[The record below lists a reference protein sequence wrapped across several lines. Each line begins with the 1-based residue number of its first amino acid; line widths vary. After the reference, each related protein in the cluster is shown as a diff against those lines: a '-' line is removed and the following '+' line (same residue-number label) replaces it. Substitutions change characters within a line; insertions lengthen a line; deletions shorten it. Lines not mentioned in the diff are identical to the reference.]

1 MTTADALY
9 TVNITVNG
17 QPHEVKVPAR
27 RTLVDLLRYDLDMT
41 GTKETCSV
49 GVCGACTVLIDG
61 EIAASCITLAVQADG
76 ANITTIEGV
85 ANGEALHPIQQSF
98 IDHGGFQCGICTS
111 GQIVAAKSLLDS
123 NPSPTEDEVKEWMM
137 GNLCRCTGYYGI
149 IRSIKAASGQEVEP
163 IPGASD

>member
-9 TVNITVNG
+9 PIKVTVNG
-17 QPHEVKVPAR
+17 QSHEVQIPAR

-61 EIAASCITLAVQADG
+61 EIAASCITLAVQVDG
-76 ANITTIEGV
+76 AEITTIEGV
-85 ANGEALHPIQQSF
+85 ANGETLHPIQQSF

-111 GQIVAAKSLLDS
+111 GQIVAAKSLLDY
-123 NPSPTEDEVKEWMM
+123 NPSPTEDQVKEWMM
-137 GNLCRCTGYYGI
+137 GNLCRCTGYYQI
-149 IRSIKAASGQEVEP
+149 MESIMKATK
-163 IPGASD
+163 

>member
-9 TVNITVNG
+9 PIKVTVNG
-17 QPHEVKVPAR
+17 QPHEVQIPAR

-61 EIAASCITLAVQADG
+61 EIAASCITLAVQMDG
-76 ANITTIEGV
+76 AHITTIEGV

-111 GQIVAAKSLLDS
+111 GQIVAAKSLLDY
-123 NPSPTEDEVKEWMM
+123 NPSPTEDQVKEWMM
-137 GNLCRCTGYYGI
+137 GNLCRCTGYYQI
-149 IRSIKAASGQEVEP
+149 MESIMKATK
-163 IPGASD
+163 

>member
-1 MTTADALY
+1 MTTTDALY
-9 TVNITVNG
+9 TVKVTVNG
-17 QPHEVKVPAR
+17 HPHEIQVPAR

-49 GVCGACTVLIDG
+49 GVCGACTVLLDG

-85 ANGEALHPIQQSF
+85 ANGEALHPLQQSF

-137 GNLCRCTGYYGI
+137 GNLCRCTGYYQI
-149 IRSIKAASGQEVEP
+149 MESILKAGK
-163 IPGASD
+163 

>member
-1 MTTADALY
+1 MTTTDALY
-9 TVNITVNG
+9 PIKVTVNG
-17 QPHEVKVPAR
+17 QSHEVQIPAR

-85 ANGEALHPIQQSF
+85 ANSETLHPIQQSF

-111 GQIVAAKSLLDS
+111 GQIVAAKSLLDN
-123 NPSPTEDEVKEWMM
+123 NPSPTEEQVKEWMM
-137 GNLCRCTGYYGI
+137 GNLCRCTGYYQI
-149 IRSIKAASGQEVEP
+149 VESIMKVAK
-163 IPGASD
+163 

>member
-9 TVNITVNG
+9 TVKVTING
-17 QPHEVKVPAR
+17 QSHEVQVPAR
-27 RTLVDLLRYDLDMT
+27 RTLVDMLRYDLDMT

-85 ANGEALHPIQQSF
+85 ANGKTLHPLQQSF
-98 IDHGGFQCGICTS
+98 INHGGFQCGICTS
-111 GQIVAAKSLLDS
+111 GQIVAAKSLLDRV
-123 NPSPTEDEVKEWMM
+123 PSPTEEQVKEWMM
-137 GNLCRCTGYYGI
+137 GNLCRCTGYYQI
-149 IRSIKAASGQEVEP
+149 MESIMKA
-163 IPGASD
+163 IK

>member
-9 TVNITVNG
+9 PIKVTVNG
-17 QPHEVKVPAR
+17 QSHEVQIPAR

-61 EIAASCITLAVQADG
+61 EIAASCITLAVQVDG
-76 ANITTIEGV
+76 AHITTIEGV

-111 GQIVAAKSLLDS
+111 GQIVAAKSLLDY
-123 NPSPTEDEVKEWMM
+123 NPSPTEDQVKEWMK
-137 GNLCRCTGYYGI
+137 GNLCRCTGYYQI
-149 IRSIKAASGQEVEP
+149 MESIMKATK
-163 IPGASD
+163 

>member
-49 GVCGACTVLIDG
+49 GVCGVCTVLIDG

-137 GNLCRCTGYYGI
+137 GNLCRCTGYYQI
-149 IRSIKAASGQEVEP
+149 MESIMKAAK
-163 IPGASD
+163 

>member
-9 TVNITVNG
+9 PIKITVNG
-17 QPHEVKVPAR
+17 QSHDVQIPAR

-61 EIAASCITLAVQADG
+61 EIAASCITLAVQVNG
-76 ANITTIEGV
+76 AHITTIEGV

-111 GQIVAAKSLLDS
+111 GQIVAVKSLLDS
-123 NPSPTEDEVKEWMM
+123 NPSPTEDQVKVWMM
-137 GNLCRCTGYYGI
+137 GNLCRCTGYYQI
-149 IRSIKAASGQEVEP
+149 MESIMRAAK
-163 IPGASD
+163 

>member
-9 TVNITVNG
+9 PIKVTVNG
-17 QPHEVKVPAR
+17 QSHEVQIPAR

-85 ANGEALHPIQQSF
+85 ANSETLHPIQQSF

-111 GQIVAAKSLLDS
+111 GQIVAAKSLLDN
-123 NPSPTEDEVKEWMM
+123 NPSPTEEQVKEWMM
-137 GNLCRCTGYYGI
+137 GNLCRCTGYYQI
-149 IRSIKAASGQEVEP
+149 VESIMKVAK
-163 IPGASD
+163 

>member
-9 TVNITVNG
+9 PIKVTVNG
-17 QPHEVKVPAR
+17 QSHKVQIPAR

-85 ANGEALHPIQQSF
+85 ANSGTLHPIQQSF

-111 GQIVAAKSLLDS
+111 GQIVAAKSLLDN
-123 NPSPTEDEVKEWMM
+123 NPSPTEEQVKEWMM
-137 GNLCRCTGYYGI
+137 GNLCRCTGYYQI
-149 IRSIKAASGQEVEP
+149 VESIMKVAK
-163 IPGASD
+163 

>member
-9 TVNITVNG
+9 TVNVTING
-17 QPHEVKVPAR
+17 QPHQIQVPAR
-27 RTLVDLLRYDLDMT
+27 RTLVDMLRYDLDMT

-76 ANITTIEGV
+76 ADITTIEGV
-85 ANGEALHPIQQSF
+85 ANGEALHPLQQSF

-137 GNLCRCTGYYGI
+137 GNLCRCTGYYQI
-149 IRSIKAASGQEVEP
+149 MESILKASK
-163 IPGASD
+163 

>member
-9 TVNITVNG
+9 PIKVTVNG
-17 QPHEVKVPAR
+17 QSHEAQIPAR

-85 ANGEALHPIQQSF
+85 ANSETLHPIQQSF

-111 GQIVAAKSLLDS
+111 GQIVAAKSLLDN
-123 NPSPTEDEVKEWMM
+123 NPSPTEEQVKEWMM
-137 GNLCRCTGYYGI
+137 GNLCRCTGYYQI
-149 IRSIKAASGQEVEP
+149 VESIMKVAK
-163 IPGASD
+163 

>member
-9 TVNITVNG
+9 PIKVTVNG
-17 QPHEVKVPAR
+17 QPHEVQIPAR

-61 EIAASCITLAVQADG
+61 EIAASCITLAVQMDG
-76 ANITTIEGV
+76 AHITTIEGV

-111 GQIVAAKSLLDS
+111 GQIVAAKSLLDY
-123 NPSPTEDEVKEWMM
+123 NPSPTEDQVKEWMM
-137 GNLCRCTGYYGI
+137 GNLCRCTGYYQI
-149 IRSIKAASGQEVEP
+149 MESIMKVTK
-163 IPGASD
+163 

>member
-1 MTTADALY
+1 MTTAAALY
-9 TVNITVNG
+9 PIKVTVNG
-17 QPHEVKVPAR
+17 QSHEVQIPAR

-85 ANGEALHPIQQSF
+85 ANSGTLHPIQQSF
-98 IDHGGFQCGICTS
+98 IVHGGFQCGICTS
-111 GQIVAAKSLLDS
+111 GQIVAAKSLLDN
-123 NPSPTEDEVKEWMM
+123 NPSPTEEQVKEWMM
-137 GNLCRCTGYYGI
+137 GNLCRCTGYYQI
-149 IRSIKAASGQEVEP
+149 VESIMKVAK
-163 IPGASD
+163 

>member
-9 TVNITVNG
+9 TVTITVNG

-137 GNLCRCTGYYGI
+137 GNLCRCTGYYQI
-149 IRSIKAASGQEVEP
+149 MESIMKAAK
-163 IPGASD
+163 

>member
-9 TVNITVNG
+9 PIKVTVNG
-17 QPHEVKVPAR
+17 QPHEVQIPAR

-61 EIAASCITLAVQADG
+61 EIAASCITLAVQMDG
-76 ANITTIEGV
+76 AHITTIEGV

-111 GQIVAAKSLLDS
+111 GQIVAAKSLLDN
-123 NPSPTEDEVKEWMM
+123 NPSPTEDQVKEWMM
-137 GNLCRCTGYYGI
+137 GNLCRCTGYYQI
-149 IRSIKAASGQEVEP
+149 MESIMKVTK
-163 IPGASD
+163 

>member
-9 TVNITVNG
+9 TVNVTING
-17 QPHEVKVPAR
+17 QPNEVKVPAR

-85 ANGEALHPIQQSF
+85 ANGEALHPLQQSF

-137 GNLCRCTGYYGI
+137 GNLCRCTGYYQI
-149 IRSIKAASGQEVEP
+149 MESILKASK
-163 IPGASD
+163 

>member
-1 MTTADALY
+1 MTTTDALY
-9 TVNITVNG
+9 PIKVTVNG
-17 QPHEVKVPAR
+17 QSHEVQIPAR

-61 EIAASCITLAVQADG
+61 EIAASCITLAVQVDG
-76 ANITTIEGV
+76 AHITTIEGV

-123 NPSPTEDEVKEWMM
+123 NPSPTEDQVKVWMM
-137 GNLCRCTGYYGI
+137 GNLCRCTGYYQI
-149 IRSIKAASGQEVEP
+149 MESIMKAAK
-163 IPGASD
+163 